1 MIWVGV
7 AVVVLMAL
15 LGAPLFA
22 IVLAAAML
30 GFLAG
35 GEDLSLIAINI
46 YGMTDKPLLLALPFF
61 TFAGYLMAAAKS
73 SERLMDLTR
82 ALFGWM
88 PAGLAIV
95 GFVACALFTALTGA
109 SGVTI
114 VALGALL
121 LPMLKSS
128 GYGERFSL
136 GLVTASGSLGVLIVP
151 AVPLILYGVI
161 AQQMAVGET
170 FTIQQLFLAGV
181 GPVLVMLGLLA
192 AWTVWRYGGGRR
204 IGFEGGTFWR
214 ALSTRRLADLPSAWS
229 IDRREGV
236 PRTTFDSAELWRAV
250 RAARWEIPLPFV
262 VLGGI
267 YSGYFAI
274 SEAAAMTA
282 LYVLIVEVGLYREVS
297 LRALPDVVRDS
308 MVMVGS
314 ILLILGVAL
323 AFTDFLI
330 GADVPQRLFAF
341 MQEHVTSA
349 LTFLILLNI
358 LLLVLGAILDIFS
371 AIIIMVPLLL
381 PVAVGYGI
389 HPVHLGI
396 IFLANLQIGY
406 FTPPIG
412 MNLFIASYRFDR
424 PVLELYAACLPF
436 MVVLLIAL
444 LIITYV
450 PALSLWFL

>member
-1 MIWVGV
+1 MIWAGIV
-7 AVVVLMAL
+7 VVVLMAL

-22 IVLAAAML
+22 IVLAGAML
-30 GFLAG
+30 GFLAAG
-35 GEDLSLIAINI
+35 DELALVAINI

-61 TFAGYLMAAAKS
+61 TFAGYLMAEAKS
-73 SERLMDLTR
+73 SERLMALTR
-82 ALFGWM
+82 SLFGWM

-95 GFVACALFTALTGA
+95 GFVACAAFTALTGA

-128 GYGERFSL
+128 GFGERFSL
-136 GLVTASGSLGVLIVP
+136 GLVTTSGSLGVLIVP

-161 AQQMAVGET
+161 AQQMAVGES
-170 FTIQQLFLAGV
+170 FTIQQLFLGGI
-181 GPVLVMLGLLA
+181 GPVLLMLALLA
-192 AWTVWRYGGGRR
+192 AWTVWRYGGGPRLRLTTAGSRR
-204 IGFEGGTFWR
+204 G
-214 ALSTRRLADLPSAWS
+214 LPSWS
-229 IDRREGV
+229 VYRTEGV
-236 PRTTFDSAELWRAV
+236 PRTPFDPAELWRAAK
-250 RAARWEIPLPFV
+250 AARWELPLPLV

-267 YSGYFAI
+267 YSGLFAI

-297 LRALPDVVRDS
+297 LKALPGVIRES

-358 LLLVLGAILDIFS
+358 VLLALGAILDIFS

-389 HPVHLGI
+389 HPIHLGI

-436 MVVLLIAL
+436 MAVLLVAL